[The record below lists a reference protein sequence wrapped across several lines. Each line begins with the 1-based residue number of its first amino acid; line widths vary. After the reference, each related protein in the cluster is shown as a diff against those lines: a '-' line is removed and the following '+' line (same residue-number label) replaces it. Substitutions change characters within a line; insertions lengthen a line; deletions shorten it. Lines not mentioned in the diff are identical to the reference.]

1 MDDTVEKIDF
11 TLEHDESAFQPP
23 GAWFIAVC
31 CGLMIAVSGS
41 GIWLICQGVS
51 ASLQAESN
59 LHYSLFALQL
69 VERFV
74 IREARWPRSWAE
86 LEGVD
91 MRDGPLG
98 PEWAKTFA
106 EVQRR
111 IIIDFGANPQDVARQ
126 DRMAFTAIR
135 PKGPYYEYRDYGYVD
150 SLQAAIRKSVPGS
163 QPNSSSRS
171 SK

>member
-1 MDDTVEKIDF
+1 MENTVEKTDF
-11 TLEHDESAFQPP
+11 KIERGVSAFKSP
-23 GAWFIAVC
+23 GAWFIAGC
-31 CGLMIAVSGS
+31 CGLMIAVSGL
-41 GIWLICQGVS
+41 GIWLICQCVS

-59 LHYSLFALQL
+59 LHYSHFALQI

-74 IREARWPRSWAE
+74 IREGRWPRSWAE

-91 MRDGPLG
+91 MRDGTLG
-98 PEWAKTFA
+98 PEWAQTFA

-111 IIIDFGANPQDVARQ
+111 IIVDFGADPQEVAQQ
-126 DRMAFTAIR
+126 DRMAFKAIR

-150 SLQAAIRKSVPGS
+150 SLQAAIRKSASGR
-163 QPNSSSRS
+163 QPNLSSRP